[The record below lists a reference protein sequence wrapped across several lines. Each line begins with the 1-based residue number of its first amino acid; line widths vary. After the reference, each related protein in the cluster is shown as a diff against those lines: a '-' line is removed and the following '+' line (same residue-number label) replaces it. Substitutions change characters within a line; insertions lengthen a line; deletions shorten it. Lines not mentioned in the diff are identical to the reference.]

1 MKIAIT
7 GKGGVGKTTI
17 AALLAKEAVKGGYK
31 VLAIDADPDANLGSH
46 LGLDQQEITPLV
58 ELKDLIEE
66 RTGGPGFIKLNPQVE
81 DIPDRFSKNLN
92 GVKLLKMG
100 TISRGGSGCACP
112 ENSFLK
118 SLLRHILLDRDELV
132 IVDMEAGIEHLGRGT
147 AGGVDALVIVIT
159 PDRTSLQTKD
169 KVKKLSSDLGLNRF
183 YTVANKIRDTADKEM
198 IAANLKSPLLGSINY
213 QERIRTAAR
222 DGQPIED
229 GRVHQR
235 IAKIFKAL
243 REKADK

>member
-17 AALLAKEAVKGGYK
+17 AALLAKEGVKAGYK
-31 VLAIDADPDANLGSH
+31 VMAIDADPDANLGSY
-46 LGLDQQEITPLV
+46 LGLDQKEITPLV

-66 RTGGPGFIKLNPQVE
+66 RTGGSGFVKLNPQVE

-92 GVKLLKMG
+92 GIKLLNMG
-100 TISRGGSGCACP
+100 TITKGGTGCVCP

-118 SLLRHILLDRDELV
+118 SLLKHILLDRDELV

-147 AGGVDALVIVIT
+147 AEGVDALVVVIT
-159 PDRTSLQTKD
+159 PDKSSLQTKD
-169 KVKKLSSDLGLNRF
+169 KVKQLAKDIGLEKI
-183 YTVANKIRDTADKEM
+183 YTVANKIRDTADKE
-198 IAANLKSPLLGSINY
+198 IIRAHLKSSPLGSIGY
-213 QERIRTAAR
+213 HESIRTASR

-229 GRVHQR
+229 RRVDQR

-243 REKADK
+243 REGVGK